1 MRIQEKGSVQAQES
15 AHSSDALKRNRFYVV
30 HSRGEKEGSPDLVIG
45 MLHII
50 TIDVNALLDPS
61 ATLSFVTLVVDKIFD
76 VLPDILVKLYVVT
89 TPASDAIVARRVFR
103 NCPIS
108 LPNRFT

>member
-1 MRIQEKGSVQAQES
+1 MRIQEKGSVQAQAS

-50 TIDVNALLDPS
+50 TIDVYALLDPS
-61 ATLSFVTLVVDKIFD
+61 ATLSFVTPLVSKNLI
-76 VLPDILVKLYVVT
+76 VLPNMLIE
-89 TPASDAIVARRVFR
+89 
-103 NCPIS
+103 
-108 LPNRFT
+108 